1 MHATGSYTNWL
12 IAGAAMSA
20 LAAML
25 HLAIIIGGGPW
36 YRFFGA
42 GERMARAAEAGR
54 RYPGFVTLGIAGILF
69 LWGAYA
75 LSGAG
80 VLAPLPF
87 LKFAL
92 VAISGVYM
100 VRGLVIVPLVLLA
113 VDKLTSFAVWS
124 SLICL
129 AYGVVHVIGLALL
142 WPHL

>member
-1 MHATGSYTNWL
+1 MNASASYTNWL
-12 IAGAAMSA
+12 AVGAAMSTV
-20 LAAML
+20 AAVL

-54 RYPGFVTLGIAGILF
+54 RYPALVTLGIAAMLF
-69 LWGAYA
+69 IWSAYA

-80 VLAPLPF
+80 LVMPLPF
-87 LKFAL
+87 LKCAL
-92 VAISGVYM
+92 IAIATVYTL
-100 VRGLVIVPLVLLA
+100 RGLVIVPLMLVA
-113 VDKLTSFAVWS
+113 VDKMTSFAVWS

-129 AYGVVHVIGLALL
+129 TFGLVHVVGLTLL

>member
-1 MHATGSYTNWL
+1 MGTSGSYTTWL
-12 IAGAAMSA
+12 AAGAGMSA
-20 LAAML
+20 AAAVL
-25 HLAIIIGGGPW
+25 HLAIIVGGAPW

-54 RYPGFVTLGIAGILF
+54 RFPALVTLGIAAMLF
-69 LWGAYA
+69 VWAAYA

-80 VLAPLPF
+80 LAVPLPF

-92 VAISGVYM
+92 IAIATVYTL
-100 VRGLVIVPLVLLA
+100 RGLVIVPLMLVA
-113 VDKLTSFAVWS
+113 VDKMTSFAVWS

-129 AYGVVHVIGLALL
+129 AYGVVHVVGLALL

>member
-1 MHATGSYTNWL
+1 
-12 IAGAAMSA
+12 MSA

-54 RYPGFVTLGIAGILF
+54 RYPGLVTLGIAGILF
-69 LWGAYA
+69 VWGAYA

-80 VLAPLPF
+80 VMAPLPF